1 MNYTILAQLAFLLL
15 GATFAS
21 SGTPTRNEF
30 RVLPPVSRGNLS
42 IFPVVGGAEHDTS
55 DLLTLDEGLRS
66 GAVVVTE
73 AGSLQGLV
81 RPGTRTPLPSGA
93 EVNRLVLVNKSDYPL
108 LLLAGEVVTGGKQD
122 RVIGM
127 DRIVPSK
134 SGPIDL
140 SVFCVEPGRWVGSSD
155 RFAAFKS
162 QMAQPSVRMPAM
174 AERSQQS
181 VWAQVASAI
190 GSMANAAPAASP
202 AMRASTSY
210 AKAMENP
217 EVQKKVAS
225 VAADYDG
232 MLRDLRKVGARGV
245 VVAINGRITWADV
258 FASTDLLEK
267 YWQKLIR
274 SYAADSLSTASTGGQ
289 ADQKS
294 AQFFLDQLQGNREVS
309 ETEPGLFRRTEV
321 SGDGYRV
328 FTLTSLMSK
337 YEYTVHVA
345 KMSYRGFDRAQFYPT
360 RLQR

>member
-15 GATFAS
+15 SAAFATT
-21 SGTPTRNEF
+21 GTPNGKEF
-30 RVLPPVSRGNLS
+30 HVLPPVTKGNLT
-42 IFPVVGGAEHDTS
+42 IFPVVGGAEHDTGN
-55 DLLTLDEGLRS
+55 LLTLDDGVRS
-66 GAVVVTE
+66 GAVLVTE
-73 AGSLQGLV
+73 AGSLQGLL
-81 RPGTRTPLPSGA
+81 RPGTRIPRQSGA
-93 EVNRLVLVNKSDYPL
+93 EVNRLMLVNNSNYPL

-122 RVIGM
+122 RVIGV
-127 DRIVPSK
+127 DRIVPPK

-140 SVFCVEPGRWVGSSD
+140 SVFCVEPGRWVASSE
-155 RFAAFKS
+155 RFDALKS
-162 QMAQPSVRMPAM
+162 QMAQPSVRLPAM

-190 GSMANAAPAASP
+190 GGMASATPAARP
-202 AMRASTSY
+202 AMQSSTSY

-232 MLRDLRKVGARGV
+232 MLRDLRKVGAKGV

-258 FASTDLLEK
+258 FASTDLLER

-274 SYAADSLSTASTGGQ
+274 SYAADSLSTVSAGGQ

-294 AQFFLDQLQGNREVS
+294 AQLFLDQLQGNREVS
-309 ETEPGLFRRTEV
+309 ETEPGLFRRTEI

-328 FTLTSLMSK
+328 FTLTSLLSN

-345 KMSYRGFDRAQFYPT
+345 KMSYRGFDRSEFYPGNM
-360 RLQR
+360 RR